1 MTMHGSS
8 AASRRLPPATRHQQP
23 ATWHPPPRSP
33 SLPPSLLVPAGW
45 FHSSLLTSVAA
56 KGAAPYKQ
64 VLTHGFVLDER
75 GTKTSK
81 SLGGCCTVLS
91 AGHMRCWVL
100 RCRGAEVLRCCQQ
113 ARCKLSKRLA
123 WWVGGAVSCTLL
135 AADGLCPTKALQG
148 TSIFAAA
155 EQLTMAWVLG
165 PARQPVAGWLPH
177 GADMA
182 C

>member
-123 WWVGGAVSCTLL
+123 WWVGGWSCVMHIVSC
-135 AADGLCPTKALQG
+135 
-148 TSIFAAA
+148 
-155 EQLTMAWVLG
+155 
-165 PARQPVAGWLPH
+165 
-177 GADMA
+177 
-182 C
+182 